1 MIGRH
6 SRAWRKSCNV
16 PPRRGEVFMANL
28 DPTQGSEQGKQRPVV
43 VMSRDA
49 INQSSPVV
57 IVVPVTDLTNKKRIY
72 PSQVVL
78 KAGEGGLKMD
88 SVALGEQVRAISVT
102 RFATRLGQ
110 LTPQSI
116 VAIGAAL
123 KTALDL

>member
-1 MIGRH
+1 
-6 SRAWRKSCNV
+6 
-16 PPRRGEVFMANL
+16 MANL

>member
-1 MIGRH
+1 
-6 SRAWRKSCNV
+6 
-16 PPRRGEVFMANL
+16 MANL
-28 DPTQGSEQGKQRPVV
+28 DPTQGSEQGGQRPVV

-88 SVALGEQVRAISVT
+88 SVALGEQVRAINVT

-110 LTPQSI
+110 LTPQNI

>member
-1 MIGRH
+1 
-6 SRAWRKSCNV
+6 
-16 PPRRGEVFMANL
+16 MANL

-102 RFATRLGQ
+102 RFASRLGQ
-110 LTPQSI
+110 LTSQSV